1 MSAEPELL
9 LGEWACLG
17 ILAQGP
23 THGFAVATRLKPTG
37 DIGRVWTMSRPLT
50 YRALD
55 QLVVKAC
62 ARAVGEE
69 PGIAGGNRTILAIT
83 RRGTARLRE
92 WLATP
97 VDHLRDLRS
106 ALLLKLVLADLVGVE
121 TAGLIEAQRA
131 RVTELAQALGEPDPG
146 DVVALWR
153 DESAQAAA
161 RFLERLGGATPSGPP
176 SPRHPIA

>member
-1 MSAEPELL
+1 VSPVKGAAPDLL

-17 ILAQGP
+17 VLSQGP
-23 THGFAVATRLKPTG
+23 THGFAVAARLKPSG

-55 QLVVKAC
+55 QLVAKGC
-62 ARAVGEE
+62 AQAVAVE

-83 RRGTARLRE
+83 RRGRALVRE
-92 WLATP
+92 WVVTP

-106 ALLLKLVLADLVGVE
+106 ALLLKLVLAELLRIDVSGLVR
-121 TAGLIEAQRA
+121 AQRSK
-131 RVTELAQALGEPDPG
+131 VSELAAALGDPDPH

-153 DESAQAAA
+153 DESARAAL
-161 RFLERLGGATPSGPP
+161 RFLDRLDAESA
-176 SPRHPIA
+176 RR